1 MLNWLTVFQKK
12 YKLVALDLSK
22 QEVPDAGPIA
32 MQMINFN
39 WDFDFTRN
47 TTRFLIYDKTEE
59 TIFDFSQETVRVL

>member
-1 MLNWLTVFQKK
+1 M
-12 YKLVALDLSK
+12 DLSK

-39 WDFDFTRN
+39 WNFDFTRN
-47 TTRFLIYDKTEE
+47 TTRFFIYDKTEE